1 MKTVHLVQHTH
12 WDREWY
18 FTENDSKAV
27 LYYFMDDLLQ
37 RLEDDNTLG
46 PFVLDGQTVVI
57 EDYLSVAPQQETRL
71 RQLIEQGRIV
81 IGPWYTQSD
90 FLVVGAESITRNL
103 LLGQA
108 DCQRFGDAMPV
119 GYVPDSFGQSAQLP
133 MFLQQ
138 FAIDHAVI
146 WRGWSEHNVPFSE
159 FSWQAADGSK
169 VTTAVLPWGYGCA
182 KWLPDSPSAC
192 LTALQPILEKQTRF
206 SLTGNVLL
214 PNGND
219 QSPFEYRVPQLLDQL
234 NQQQDE
240 YRFVRS
246 SFSQFFQSL
255 ESTNVT
261 LPIYQGELISP
272 KYMRIHRGIFS
283 TRVDIKQLN
292 ARLEQTLSQHLEPL
306 LALNWRLGLPYP
318 QHAVDNIWREA
329 MKSHAHDSIG
339 GCNSDR
345 VNAMVK
351 NRLESGLE
359 MAQQLID
366 LNMKML
372 AEGISAQLDG
382 KKIII
387 FNARPQISAGLVE
400 VTIYTPE
407 QDFRVVDGE
416 GNECRWQIVEEGRQD
431 MSIIVQELSNSTE
444 TTWYRKCRL
453 LLEVADIP
461 ACGYQTLYLQEGV
474 RAECDQQVE
483 SVVKLENPWLLLEAN
498 KQGIL
503 TLTDKRNQQTYHH
516 VLQLVDGGDAGD
528 NYNYSP
534 PFNDWL
540 INSDD
545 FLTSV
550 TGQQG
555 VLQSSLTLNWQMA
568 VPEDLAARNARRAN
582 GELDVTMTITL
593 AHTNTWLDVAISVN
607 NTVRD
612 HRLQVLLPTN
622 VQQHIHFADQPFGLI
637 ERQNMPPEMAVWQD
651 EQWTEAPVAL
661 YPMQSQVMMYDEKRG
676 LCVLTE
682 GLREYQI
689 PENQQDVMAVTLLRS
704 VGWLGQANMPYRPG
718 RASGM
723 VLPSPDSQIQGMHHF
738 KLSLLAMNNGAD
750 STFWRD
756 VERVRGNLHA
766 WLATGWSRFRTNPH
780 GRVFPPHFSILSW
793 DTELHFSTLKKAQHS
808 DALVVRAWNPTART
822 LARGSIT
829 TNGEVAAA
837 TLAETTLQTDR
848 HQESVPTC
856 APATCVINF
865 GGEKTC

>member
-1 MKTVHLVQHTH
+1 MKIVHLVQHTH

-27 LYYFMDDLLQ
+27 LYYFMDDLFQ
-37 RLEDDNTLG
+37 RLEEDKTLG

-57 EDYLSVAPQQETRL
+57 EDYLSVAPHQETRL

-103 LLGQA
+103 LLGHA
-108 DCQRFGDAMPV
+108 DCQCFGGTMPI

-138 FAIDHAVI
+138 FAIDYAVI
-146 WRGWSEHNVPFSE
+146 WRGWSEHNVAHSE
-159 FSWQAADGSK
+159 FIWQAADGSK

-182 KWLPDSPSAC
+182 KWLPDNPQ
-192 LTALQPILEKQTRF
+192 TAQKTLEPILEKQTRF
-206 SLTGNVLL
+206 SLTDHVLL

-219 QSPFEYRVPQLLDQL
+219 QSPFEYRVPAMLEQL
-234 NQQQDE
+234 NPLQDD
-240 YRFVRS
+240 YHFVRS
-246 SFSQFFQSL
+246 SFSQFFQAL

-261 LPIYQGELISP
+261 LPVYQGELLSP

-283 TRVDIKQLN
+283 TRIDIKQLN
-292 ARLEQTLSQHLEPL
+292 ARLERTLSQHLEPL
-306 LALNWRLGLPYP
+306 LAVNWRLGLPYP

-359 MAQQLID
+359 MANQLID

-372 AEGISAQLDG
+372 AEGITAQQDG

-387 FNARPQISAGLVE
+387 FNAHPQMSAGLLE
-400 VTIYTPE
+400 LTIFTPE
-407 QDFRVVDGE
+407 QDFRVVDSE
-416 GNECRWQIVEEGRQD
+416 GKECRWQIVEEGRQD

-444 TTWYRKCRL
+444 TTWYRKCCL
-453 LLEVADIP
+453 LLEVANIP
-461 ACGYQTLYLQEGV
+461 ACGYQTLYLQEGIN
-474 RAECDQQVE
+474 AGFEQQAK
-483 SVVKLENPWLLLEAN
+483 SINKLENAWLRLEVDEL
-498 KQGIL
+498 GIL
-503 TLTDKRNQQTYHH
+503 TLTDKHSQQSYHNI
-516 VLQLVDGGDAGD
+516 LQLVDGGDAGD

-534 PFNDWL
+534 PFDDWL
-540 INSDD
+540 INSNG
-545 FLTSV
+545 FLTSISG
-550 TGQQG
+550 TQG
-555 VLQSSLTLNWQMA
+555 ALQSALTLSWKIA
-568 VPEDLAARNARRAN
+568 VPQDLAARREQRADAA
-582 GELDVTMTITL
+582 LDITMTITL
-593 AHTNTWLDVAISVN
+593 ADSNAWLDVAISVN

-612 HRLQVLLPTN
+612 HRLQVLLPTAA
-622 VQQHIHFADQPFGLI
+622 QSHIHFADQPFGLI
-637 ERQNMPPEMAVWQD
+637 ERQNLPSEMAVWQD

-661 YPMQSQVMMYDEKRG
+661 YPMQSQVMMYDAQRG
-676 LCVLTE
+676 LCAVTE

-689 PENQQDVMAVTLLRS
+689 PQNRQDVIAVTLLRS

-738 KLSLLAMNNGAD
+738 KLSVLAMNHGAD
-750 STFWRD
+750 NAFWRN
-756 VERVRGNLHA
+756 VERARGNLHA

-780 GRVFPPHFSILSW
+780 GRTFPPHFSVLSW
-793 DTELHFSTLKKAQHS
+793 DTELHFSVLKKAQHR
-808 DALVVRAWNPTART
+808 DALVVRGWNPSAQP
-822 LARGSIT
+822 LQRGVPET
-829 TNGEVAAA
+829 HGEIMPA
-837 TLAETTLQTDR
+837 TLAETALEAQPDT
-848 HQESVPTC
+848 VPTC
-856 APATCVINF
+856 APATFVITF
-865 GGEKTC
+865 

>member
-1 MKTVHLVQHTH
+1 MKIVHLVQHTH

-27 LYYFMDDLLQ
+27 LYYFMDDLFQ
-37 RLEDDNTLG
+37 RLEEDKTLG

-57 EDYLSVAPQQETRL
+57 EDYLSVAPHQETRL

-103 LLGQA
+103 LLGHA
-108 DCQRFGDAMPV
+108 DCQCFGGTMPI

-138 FAIDHAVI
+138 FAIDYAVI
-146 WRGWSEHNVPFSE
+146 WRGWSEHNVAHSE

-182 KWLPDSPSAC
+182 KWLPDNPQ
-192 LTALQPILEKQTRF
+192 TAQKTLEPILEKQTRF
-206 SLTGNVLL
+206 SLTDHVLL

-219 QSPFEYRVPQLLDQL
+219 QSPFEYRVPAMLEQL
-234 NQQQDE
+234 NPQQDD

-246 SFSQFFQSL
+246 SFSQFFQAL
-255 ESTNVT
+255 ESANVT
-261 LPIYQGELISP
+261 LPVYQGEFLSP

-283 TRVDIKQLN
+283 TRIDIKQLN
-292 ARLEQTLSQHLEPL
+292 ARLERTLSQHLEPL
-306 LALNWRLGLPYP
+306 LAVNWRLGLPYP

-359 MAQQLID
+359 MANQLID

-372 AEGISAQLDG
+372 AEGITAQQDG

-387 FNARPQISAGLVE
+387 FNAHPQMSAGLLE
-400 VTIYTPE
+400 LTIFTPE
-407 QDFRVVDGE
+407 QDFRVVDSE
-416 GNECRWQIVEEGRQD
+416 GKECRWQIVEEGRQD

-444 TTWYRKCRL
+444 TTWYRKCCL
-453 LLEVADIP
+453 LLEVANIP
-461 ACGYQTLYLQEGV
+461 ACGYQTLYLQEGIN
-474 RAECDQQVE
+474 AGFEQQAK
-483 SVVKLENPWLLLEAN
+483 SINKLENAWLRLEVDE
-498 KQGIL
+498 QGIL
-503 TLTDKRNQQTYHH
+503 TLTDKRSQQSYHNI
-516 VLQLVDGGDAGD
+516 LQLVDGGDAGD

-534 PFNDWL
+534 PFDDWL
-540 INSDD
+540 INSNG
-545 FLTSV
+545 FLTSISG
-550 TGQQG
+550 TQG
-555 VLQSSLTLNWQMA
+555 ALQSALTLSWKIA
-568 VPEDLAARNARRAN
+568 VPQDLAARREQRADAV
-582 GELDVTMTITL
+582 LDITMTITL
-593 AHTNTWLDVAISVN
+593 ADSNDWLDVAISVN

-612 HRLQVLLPTN
+612 HRLQVLLPTAA
-622 VQQHIHFADQPFGLI
+622 QSHIHFADQPFGLI
-637 ERQNMPPEMAVWQD
+637 ERQNLPSEMAVWQD

-661 YPMQSQVMMYDEKRG
+661 YPMQSQVMMYDAQRG
-676 LCVLTE
+676 LCAVTE

-689 PENQQDVMAVTLLRS
+689 PQNRQDVIAVTLLRS

-738 KLSLLAMNNGAD
+738 KLSVLAMNHGAD
-750 STFWRD
+750 NAFWRN
-756 VERVRGNLHA
+756 VERARGNLHA

-780 GRVFPPHFSILSW
+780 GRTFPPHFSVLSW
-793 DTELHFSTLKKAQHS
+793 DTELHFSVLKKAQHR
-808 DALVVRAWNPTART
+808 DALVVRGWNPTAQPLQCGAPET
-822 LARGSIT
+822 H
-829 TNGEVAAA
+829 GEIMPA
-837 TLAETTLQTDR
+837 TLAETALEAQPDT
-848 HQESVPTC
+848 VPTC
-856 APATCVINF
+856 APATFVITF
-865 GGEKTC
+865 

>member
-1 MKTVHLVQHTH
+1 MKTIHLVQHTH

-37 RLEDDNTLG
+37 RLEEDKSLG

-57 EDYLSVAPQQETRL
+57 EDFLNVAPHQELRL

-103 LLGQA
+103 LLGHT
-108 DCQRFGDAMPV
+108 DCQRYGGTMPI

-133 MFLQQ
+133 MFLRQ
-138 FAIDHAVI
+138 FAIDYAVI
-146 WRGWSEHNVPFSE
+146 WRGWSEHNVVHSE
-159 FSWQAADGSK
+159 FSWQSADGSK
-169 VTTAVLPWGYGCA
+169 VITAVLPWGYGCA
-182 KWLPDSPSAC
+182 KWLPDDPLAGQKT
-192 LTALQPILEKQTRF
+192 LETILEKQTRF
-206 SLTGNVLL
+206 SLTENVLL

-219 QSPFEYRVPQLLDQL
+219 QSPFEYRVPQMLEQL
-234 NQQQDE
+234 NQRQDD
-240 YRFVRS
+240 YHFVRS
-246 SFSQFFQSL
+246 SFSQFFHSL
-255 ESTNVT
+255 ESTNVN

-292 ARLEQTLSQHLEPL
+292 ARLEHTLSQYLEPL

-351 NRLESGLE
+351 NRLGSGLE
-359 MAQQLID
+359 MAEQLID

-372 AEGISAQLDG
+372 AEGISAEQDG

-400 VTIYTPE
+400 LTIFTPE
-407 QDFRVVDGE
+407 DHFRVVDGE
-416 GNECRWQIVEEGRQD
+416 GNECRWQIIEESRQD

-453 LLEVADIP
+453 LLEVAGIP
-461 ACGYQTLYLQEGV
+461 ACGYQTLYLQEGIN
-474 RAECDQQVE
+474 AGFEQQVK
-483 SVVKLENPWLLLEAN
+483 SINKLENPWLRLEIDE
-498 KQGIL
+498 QGIL
-503 TLTDKRNQQTYHH
+503 TLTDKRSQQTYHNI
-516 VLQLVDGGDAGD
+516 LQLVDGGDAGD

-534 PFNDWL
+534 PLDDWL
-540 INSDD
+540 INTHG
-545 FLTSV
+545 FLTSISG
-550 TGQQG
+550 TQG
-555 VLQSSLTLNWQMA
+555 ALQSALTLSWKMA
-568 VPEDLAARNARRAN
+568 VPRDLAARREQRADAV
-582 GELDVTMTITL
+582 LDISMTITL
-593 AHTNTWLDVAISVN
+593 AHHNAWLDVAIDVN
-607 NTVRD
+607 NTVHD
-612 HRLQVLLPTN
+612 HRLQIWLPTGV
-622 VQQHIHFADQPFGLI
+622 VQLTHFADQPFGLI
-637 ERQNMPPEMAVWQD
+637 ERPNLPPEMAVWQ
-651 EQWTEAPVAL
+651 EEKWTEAPVAL
-661 YPMQSQVMMYDEKRG
+661 YPMQSQVMMHNETRG
-676 LCVLTE
+676 LCAVTE

-689 PENQQDVMAVTLLRS
+689 PEDRQDVIAVTLLRS

-723 VLPSPDSQIQGMHHF
+723 VLPSPDSQIQGVHHF
-738 KLSLLAMNNGAD
+738 KLSLLSMNNGAD
-750 STFWRD
+750 NAFWRD
-756 VERVRGNLHA
+756 VERARGNLHA

-780 GRVFPPHFSILSW
+780 GRVFPPHFSVLTW
-793 DTELHFSTLKKAQHS
+793 DTNLHFSTMKKAQHS
-808 DALVVRAWNPTART
+808 DALVVRGWNPTKAT
-822 LARGSIT
+822 LAHGEVT
-829 TNGEVAAA
+829 TNGEVTAT
-837 TLAETTLQTDR
+837 TLAEVALPA

-856 APATCVINF
+856 APATFVISF
-865 GGEKTC
+865 RGENKC

>member
-37 RLEDDNTLG
+37 RLEADKTLG

-57 EDYLSVAPQQETRL
+57 EDYLSVAPDQEIRL
-71 RQLIEQGRIV
+71 RNLIEQGRIL

-103 LLGQA
+103 LLGHA
-108 DCQRFGDAMPV
+108 DCQRFGETMPV

-138 FAIDHAVI
+138 FAIDSAAI
-146 WRGWSEHNVPFSE
+146 WRGWSEYNVPHSE
-159 FSWQAADGSK
+159 FSWLSADGSK

-182 KWLPDSPSAC
+182 KWLPDEPLQAQK
-192 LTALQPILEKQTRF
+192 ALETILAKQTRF
-206 SLTGNVLL
+206 SSTDHVLL

-219 QSPFEYRVPQLLDQL
+219 QSPFEYRVPQMLDKL

-240 YRFVRS
+240 YRYVRS
-246 SFSQFFQSL
+246 SFSQFFQAL
-255 ESTNVT
+255 ESTQIT
-261 LPIYQGELISP
+261 LPVYQGELISP

-292 ARLEQTLSQHLEPL
+292 AQLEQTLSQHLEPL
-306 LALNWRLGLPYP
+306 LAVNWRLGLPYP
-318 QHAVDNIWREA
+318 QSAVDNIWREA

-359 MAQQLID
+359 MANQLID

-372 AEGISAQLDG
+372 AEGITAQQDG

-387 FNARPQISAGLVE
+387 FNARPQTRRGLVE
-400 VTIYTPE
+400 LTIFTPE
-407 QDFRVVDGE
+407 QDFRVVDGA
-416 GNECRWQIVEEGRQD
+416 GHECRWQIVEEGRQD

-444 TTWYRKCRL
+444 TTWYRKCKL
-453 LLEVADIP
+453 LLEVSEIP

-474 RAECDQQVE
+474 SAGFIPQAAA
-483 SVVKLENPWLLLEAN
+483 VVKLENEWLRLEADE
-498 KQGIL
+498 QGVL
-503 TLTDKRNQQTYHH
+503 TLTDKRSQQTYHNI
-516 VLQLVDGGDAGD
+516 LQLVDGGDAGD

-534 PFNDWL
+534 PFDDWL
-540 INSDD
+540 ISSND
-545 FLTSV
+545 FMTSV
-550 TGQQG
+550 RGEEG
-555 VLQSSLTLNWQMA
+555 LLQSCLTLTWQMA
-568 VPEDLAARNARRAN
+568 VPSDLVARNEHRADA
-582 GELDVTMTITL
+582 ELDISMTLTL
-593 AHTNTWLDVAISVN
+593 AHKNRWLDVAISVN
-607 NTVRD
+607 NTAHD
-612 HRLQVLLPTN
+612 HRLQVLLPTG
-622 VQQHIHFADQPFGLI
+622 VQQHVHFADQPFGLI
-637 ERQNMPPEMAVWQD
+637 ERHNQPPEMAVWKE

-661 YPMQSQVMMYDEKRG
+661 YPMQSQVMMHDAHRG
-676 LCVLTE
+676 LCAVTE

-689 PENQQDVMAVTLLRS
+689 PEDRQDVIAVTLLRS

-723 VLPSPDSQIQGMHHF
+723 VLPSPESQIQGMHHF

-750 STFWRD
+750 SAFWRD
-756 VERVRGNLHA
+756 VENARGNLHA

-780 GRVFPPHFSILSW
+780 GRVFPPHFSVLKW
-793 DTELHFSTLKKAQHS
+793 DSELHFSVLKKAQHS
-808 DALVVRAWNPTART
+808 DALVVRGWNPT
-822 LARGSIT
+822 LASLPCGDVIT
-829 TNGEVAAA
+829 SGTITPA
-837 TLAETTLQTDR
+837 TLAETALEI
-848 HQESVPTC
+848 HQEAVPTC
-856 APATCVINF
+856 APATFVITF
-865 GGEKTC
+865 

>member
-1 MKTVHLVQHTH
+1 MKIVHLVQHTH

-27 LYYFMDDLLQ
+27 LYYFMDDLFQ
-37 RLEDDNTLG
+37 RLEEDKTLG

-57 EDYLSVAPQQETRL
+57 EDYLSVAPHQETRL

-103 LLGQA
+103 LLGHA
-108 DCQRFGDAMPV
+108 DCQCFGGTMPI

-138 FAIDHAVI
+138 FAIDYAVI
-146 WRGWSEHNVPFSE
+146 WRGWSEHNVAHSE

-182 KWLPDSPSAC
+182 KWLPDNPQ
-192 LTALQPILEKQTRF
+192 TAQKTLEPILEKQTRF
-206 SLTGNVLL
+206 SLTDHVLL

-219 QSPFEYRVPQLLDQL
+219 QSPFEYRVPAMLEQL
-234 NQQQDE
+234 NPQQDD

-246 SFSQFFQSL
+246 SFSQFFQAL
-255 ESTNVT
+255 ESANVT
-261 LPIYQGELISP
+261 LPVYQGEFLSP

-283 TRVDIKQLN
+283 TRIDIKQLN
-292 ARLEQTLSQHLEPL
+292 ARLERTLSQHLEPL
-306 LALNWRLGLPYP
+306 LAVNWRLGLPYP

-359 MAQQLID
+359 MANQLID

-372 AEGISAQLDG
+372 AEGITAQQDG

-387 FNARPQISAGLVE
+387 FNAHPQMSAGLVE
-400 VTIYTPE
+400 LTIFTPE
-407 QDFRVVDGE
+407 QDFRVVDSE
-416 GNECRWQIVEEGRQD
+416 GKECRWQIVEEGRQD
-431 MSIIVQELSNSTE
+431 MSTIVQELSNSTE
-444 TTWYRKCRL
+444 TTWYRKCCL
-453 LLEVADIP
+453 LLEVANIP
-461 ACGYQTLYLQEGV
+461 ACGYQTLYLQEGIN
-474 RAECDQQVE
+474 AGFEQQAK
-483 SVVKLENPWLLLEAN
+483 SINKLENAWLRLEVDE
-498 KQGIL
+498 QGIL
-503 TLTDKRNQQTYHH
+503 TLTDKRSQQSYHNI
-516 VLQLVDGGDAGD
+516 LQLVDGGDAGD

-534 PFNDWL
+534 PFDDWL
-540 INSDD
+540 INSNG
-545 FLTSV
+545 FLASISGT
-550 TGQQG
+550 QG
-555 VLQSSLTLNWQMA
+555 ALQSALTLSWKIA
-568 VPEDLAARNARRAN
+568 VPQDLAARREQRADAV
-582 GELDVTMTITL
+582 LDITMTITL
-593 AHTNTWLDVAISVN
+593 ADSNAWLDVAISVN

-612 HRLQVLLPTN
+612 HRLQVLLPTAA
-622 VQQHIHFADQPFGLI
+622 QSHIHFADQPFGLI
-637 ERQNMPPEMAVWQD
+637 ERQNLPSEMAVWQD

-661 YPMQSQVMMYDEKRG
+661 YPMQSQVMMYDAQRG
-676 LCVLTE
+676 LCTVTE

-689 PENQQDVMAVTLLRS
+689 PQNRQDVIAVTLLRS
-704 VGWLGQANMPYRPG
+704 VGWLGQANMSYRPG

-738 KLSLLAMNNGAD
+738 KLSVLAMNHGAD
-750 STFWRD
+750 NAFWRN
-756 VERVRGNLHA
+756 VERARGNLHA

-780 GRVFPPHFSILSW
+780 GRTFPPHFSVLSW
-793 DTELHFSTLKKAQHS
+793 DTELHFSVLKKAQHR
-808 DALVVRAWNPTART
+808 DALVVRGWNPSAQP
-822 LARGSIT
+822 LQRGVPET
-829 TNGEVAAA
+829 HGEIMPA
-837 TLAETTLQTDR
+837 TLAETALEAQPDT
-848 HQESVPTC
+848 VPTC
-856 APATCVINF
+856 APATFVITF
-865 GGEKTC
+865 

>member
-1 MKTVHLVQHTH
+1 MKIVHLVQHTH

-27 LYYFMDDLLQ
+27 LYYFMDDLFQ
-37 RLEDDNTLG
+37 RLEEDKTLG

-57 EDYLSVAPQQETRL
+57 EDYLSVAPHQETRL

-103 LLGQA
+103 LLGHA
-108 DCQRFGDAMPV
+108 DCQCFGGTMPI

-138 FAIDHAVI
+138 FAIDYAVI
-146 WRGWSEHNVPFSE
+146 WRGWSEHNVAHSE

-182 KWLPDSPSAC
+182 KWLPDNPQ
-192 LTALQPILEKQTRF
+192 TAQKTLEPILEKQTRF
-206 SLTGNVLL
+206 SLTDHVLL

-219 QSPFEYRVPQLLDQL
+219 QSPFEYRVPAMLQQL
-234 NQQQDE
+234 NPQQDD

-246 SFSQFFQSL
+246 SFSQFFQAL

-261 LPIYQGELISP
+261 LPVYQGELLSP

-283 TRVDIKQLN
+283 TRIDIKQLN
-292 ARLEQTLSQHLEPL
+292 ARLERTLSQHLEPL
-306 LALNWRLGLPYP
+306 LAVNWRLGLPYP

-359 MAQQLID
+359 MANQLID

-372 AEGISAQLDG
+372 AEGITAQQDG

-387 FNARPQISAGLVE
+387 FNAHPQMSAGLLE
-400 VTIYTPE
+400 LTIFTPE
-407 QDFRVVDGE
+407 QDFRVVDSE
-416 GNECRWQIVEEGRQD
+416 GKECRWQIVEEGRQD

-444 TTWYRKCRL
+444 TTWYRKCCL
-453 LLEVADIP
+453 LLEVANIP
-461 ACGYQTLYLQEGV
+461 ACGYQTLYLQEGIN
-474 RAECDQQVE
+474 AGFEQQAK
-483 SVVKLENPWLLLEAN
+483 SINKLENAWLRLEVDEL
-498 KQGIL
+498 GIL
-503 TLTDKRNQQTYHH
+503 TLTDKHSQQSYHNI
-516 VLQLVDGGDAGD
+516 LQLVDGGDAGD

-534 PFNDWL
+534 PFDDWL
-540 INSDD
+540 INSNG
-545 FLTSV
+545 FLTSISG
-550 TGQQG
+550 TQG
-555 VLQSSLTLNWQMA
+555 ALQSALTLSWKIA
-568 VPEDLAARNARRAN
+568 VPQDLAARREQRADAA
-582 GELDVTMTITL
+582 LDITMTITL
-593 AHTNTWLDVAISVN
+593 ADSNAWLDVAISVN

-612 HRLQVLLPTN
+612 HRLQVLLPTAA
-622 VQQHIHFADQPFGLI
+622 QSHIHFADQPFGLI
-637 ERQNMPPEMAVWQD
+637 ERQNLPSEMAVWQD

-661 YPMQSQVMMYDEKRG
+661 YPMQSQVMMYDAQRG
-676 LCVLTE
+676 LCAVTE

-689 PENQQDVMAVTLLRS
+689 PQNRQDVIAVTLLRS

-738 KLSLLAMNNGAD
+738 KLSVLAMNHGAD
-750 STFWRD
+750 NAFWRN
-756 VERVRGNLHA
+756 VERARGNLHA

-780 GRVFPPHFSILSW
+780 GRTFPPHFSVLSW
-793 DTELHFSTLKKAQHS
+793 DTELHFSVLKKAQHR
-808 DALVVRAWNPTART
+808 DALVVRGWNPSAQP
-822 LARGSIT
+822 LQRGVPET
-829 TNGEVAAA
+829 HGEIMPA
-837 TLAETTLQTDR
+837 TLAETALEAQPDT
-848 HQESVPTC
+848 VPTC
-856 APATCVINF
+856 APATFVITF
-865 GGEKTC
+865 

>member
-1 MKTVHLVQHTH
+1 MKIVHLVQHTH

-27 LYYFMDDLLQ
+27 LYYFMDDLFQ
-37 RLEDDNTLG
+37 RLEEDKTLG

-57 EDYLSVAPQQETRL
+57 EDYLSVAPHQETRL

-103 LLGQA
+103 LLGHA
-108 DCQRFGDAMPV
+108 DCQCFGGTMPI

-138 FAIDHAVI
+138 FAIDYAVI
-146 WRGWSEHNVPFSE
+146 WRGWSEHNVAHSE

-182 KWLPDSPSAC
+182 KWLPDNPQ
-192 LTALQPILEKQTRF
+192 TAQKTLEPILEKQTRF
-206 SLTGNVLL
+206 SLTDHVLL

-219 QSPFEYRVPQLLDQL
+219 QSPFEYRVPAMLEQL
-234 NQQQDE
+234 NPQQDD

-246 SFSQFFQSL
+246 SFSQFFQAL
-255 ESTNVT
+255 ESANVT
-261 LPIYQGELISP
+261 LPVYQGEFLSP

-283 TRVDIKQLN
+283 TRIDIKQLN
-292 ARLEQTLSQHLEPL
+292 ARLERTLSQHLEPL
-306 LALNWRLGLPYP
+306 LAVNWRLGLPYP

-359 MAQQLID
+359 MANQLID

-372 AEGISAQLDG
+372 AEGITAQQDG

-387 FNARPQISAGLVE
+387 FNAHPQMSAGLLE
-400 VTIYTPE
+400 LTIFTPE
-407 QDFRVVDGE
+407 QDFRVVDSE
-416 GNECRWQIVEEGRQD
+416 GKECRWQIVEEGRQD

-444 TTWYRKCRL
+444 TTWYRKCCL
-453 LLEVADIP
+453 LLEVANIP
-461 ACGYQTLYLQEGV
+461 ACGYQTLYLQEGIN
-474 RAECDQQVE
+474 AGFEQQAK
-483 SVVKLENPWLLLEAN
+483 SINKLENAWLRLEVDE
-498 KQGIL
+498 QGIL
-503 TLTDKRNQQTYHH
+503 TLTDKRSQQSYHNI
-516 VLQLVDGGDAGD
+516 LQLVDGGDAGD

-534 PFNDWL
+534 PFDDWL
-540 INSDD
+540 INSNG
-545 FLTSV
+545 FLTSISG
-550 TGQQG
+550 TQG
-555 VLQSSLTLNWQMA
+555 ALQSALTLSWKIA
-568 VPEDLAARNARRAN
+568 VPQDLAARREQRADAV
-582 GELDVTMTITL
+582 LDITMTITL
-593 AHTNTWLDVAISVN
+593 ADSNAWLDVAISVN

-612 HRLQVLLPTN
+612 HRLQVLLPTAA
-622 VQQHIHFADQPFGLI
+622 QSHIHFADQPFGLI
-637 ERQNMPPEMAVWQD
+637 ERQNLPSEMAVWQD

-661 YPMQSQVMMYDEKRG
+661 YPMQSQVMMYDAQRG
-676 LCVLTE
+676 LCAVTE

-689 PENQQDVMAVTLLRS
+689 PQNRQDVIAVTLLRS

-723 VLPSPDSQIQGMHHF
+723 VLPSPDSQIQGMHYF
-738 KLSLLAMNNGAD
+738 KLSVLAMNHGAD
-750 STFWRD
+750 NAFWRN
-756 VERVRGNLHA
+756 VERARGNLHA

-780 GRVFPPHFSILSW
+780 GRTFPPHFSVLSW
-793 DTELHFSTLKKAQHS
+793 DTELHFSVLKKAQHR
-808 DALVVRAWNPTART
+808 DALVVRGWNPSAQP
-822 LARGSIT
+822 LQRGVPET
-829 TNGEVAAA
+829 HGEIMPA
-837 TLAETTLQTDR
+837 TLAETALEAQPDT
-848 HQESVPTC
+848 VPTC
-856 APATCVINF
+856 APATFVITF
-865 GGEKTC
+865 

>member
-1 MKTVHLVQHTH
+1 MKIVHLVQHTH

-27 LYYFMDDLLQ
+27 LYYFMDDLFQ
-37 RLEDDNTLG
+37 RLEEDKTLG

-57 EDYLSVAPQQETRL
+57 EDYLSVAPHQETRL

-103 LLGQA
+103 LLGHA
-108 DCQRFGDAMPV
+108 DCQCFGGTMPI

-138 FAIDHAVI
+138 FAIDYAVI
-146 WRGWSEHNVPFSE
+146 WRGWSEHNVAHSE

-182 KWLPDSPSAC
+182 KWLPDNPQ
-192 LTALQPILEKQTRF
+192 TAQKTLEPILEKQARF
-206 SLTGNVLL
+206 SLTDHVLL

-219 QSPFEYRVPQLLDQL
+219 QSPFEYRVPAMLEQL
-234 NQQQDE
+234 NPQQDD

-246 SFSQFFQSL
+246 SFSQFFQAL

-261 LPIYQGELISP
+261 LPVYQGELLSP

-283 TRVDIKQLN
+283 TRIDIKQLN
-292 ARLEQTLSQHLEPL
+292 ARLERTLSQHLEPL
-306 LALNWRLGLPYP
+306 LAVNWRLGLPYP

-359 MAQQLID
+359 MANQLID

-372 AEGISAQLDG
+372 AEGITAQQDG

-387 FNARPQISAGLVE
+387 FNAHPQMSAGLLE
-400 VTIYTPE
+400 LTIFTPE
-407 QDFRVVDGE
+407 QDFRVVDSE
-416 GNECRWQIVEEGRQD
+416 GKECRWQIVEEGRQD
-431 MSIIVQELSNSTE
+431 MSTIVQELSNSTE
-444 TTWYRKCRL
+444 TTWYRKCCL
-453 LLEVADIP
+453 LLEVANIP
-461 ACGYQTLYLQEGV
+461 ACGYQTLYLQEGIN
-474 RAECDQQVE
+474 AGFEQQAK
-483 SVVKLENPWLLLEAN
+483 SINKLENAWLRLEVDE
-498 KQGIL
+498 QGIL
-503 TLTDKRNQQTYHH
+503 TLTDKRSQQSYHNI
-516 VLQLVDGGDAGD
+516 LQLVDGGDAGD

-534 PFNDWL
+534 PFDDWL
-540 INSDD
+540 INSNG
-545 FLTSV
+545 FLASISGT
-550 TGQQG
+550 QG
-555 VLQSSLTLNWQMA
+555 ALQSALTLSWKIA
-568 VPEDLAARNARRAN
+568 VPQDLAARREQRADAA
-582 GELDVTMTITL
+582 LDITMTITL
-593 AHTNTWLDVAISVN
+593 ADSNAWLDVAISVN

-612 HRLQVLLPTN
+612 HRLQVLLPTAA
-622 VQQHIHFADQPFGLI
+622 QSHIHFADQPFGLI
-637 ERQNMPPEMAVWQD
+637 ERQNLPSEMAVWQD

-661 YPMQSQVMMYDEKRG
+661 YPMQSQVMMYDAQRG
-676 LCVLTE
+676 LCAVTE

-689 PENQQDVMAVTLLRS
+689 PQNRQDVIAVTLLRS

-738 KLSLLAMNNGAD
+738 KLSVLAMNHGAD
-750 STFWRD
+750 NAFWRN
-756 VERVRGNLHA
+756 VERARGNLHA

-780 GRVFPPHFSILSW
+780 GRTFPPHFSVLSW
-793 DTELHFSTLKKAQHS
+793 DTELHFSVLKKAQHR
-808 DALVVRAWNPTART
+808 DALVVRGWNPSAQP
-822 LARGSIT
+822 LQRGVPET
-829 TNGEVAAA
+829 HGEIMPA
-837 TLAETTLQTDR
+837 TLAETALEAQPET
-848 HQESVPTC
+848 VPTC
-856 APATCVINF
+856 APATFVITF
-865 GGEKTC
+865 

>member
-1 MKTVHLVQHTH
+1 MKIVHLVQHTH

-27 LYYFMDDLLQ
+27 LYYFMDDLFQ
-37 RLEDDNTLG
+37 RLEEDKTLG

-57 EDYLSVAPQQETRL
+57 EDYLSVAPHQETRL

-103 LLGQA
+103 LLGHA
-108 DCQRFGDAMPV
+108 DCQCFGGTMPI

-138 FAIDHAVI
+138 FAIDYAVI
-146 WRGWSEHNVPFSE
+146 WRGWSEHNVAHSE

-182 KWLPDSPSAC
+182 KWLPDNPQ
-192 LTALQPILEKQTRF
+192 TAQKTLEPILEKQTRF
-206 SLTGNVLL
+206 SLTDHVLL

-219 QSPFEYRVPQLLDQL
+219 QSPFEYRVPAMLEQL
-234 NQQQDE
+234 NPQQDD

-246 SFSQFFQSL
+246 SFSQFFQAL
-255 ESTNVT
+255 ESANVT
-261 LPIYQGELISP
+261 LPVYQGEFLSP

-283 TRVDIKQLN
+283 TRIDIKQLN
-292 ARLEQTLSQHLEPL
+292 ARLERTLSQHLEPL
-306 LALNWRLGLPYP
+306 LAVNWRLGLPYP

-359 MAQQLID
+359 MANQLID

-372 AEGISAQLDG
+372 AEGITAQQDG

-387 FNARPQISAGLVE
+387 FNAHPQMSAGLLE
-400 VTIYTPE
+400 LTIFTPE
-407 QDFRVVDGE
+407 QDFRVVDSE
-416 GNECRWQIVEEGRQD
+416 GKECRWQIVEEGRQD

-444 TTWYRKCRL
+444 TTWYRKCCL
-453 LLEVADIP
+453 LLEVANIP
-461 ACGYQTLYLQEGV
+461 ACGYQTLYLQEGIN
-474 RAECDQQVE
+474 AGFEQQAK
-483 SVVKLENPWLLLEAN
+483 SINKLENAWLRLEVDE
-498 KQGIL
+498 QGIL
-503 TLTDKRNQQTYHH
+503 TLTDKRSQQSYHNI
-516 VLQLVDGGDAGD
+516 LQLVDGGDAGD

-534 PFNDWL
+534 PFDDWL
-540 INSDD
+540 INSNG
-545 FLTSV
+545 FLTSISG
-550 TGQQG
+550 TQG
-555 VLQSSLTLNWQMA
+555 ALQSALTLSWKIA
-568 VPEDLAARNARRAN
+568 VPQDLAARREQRADAV
-582 GELDVTMTITL
+582 LDITMTITL
-593 AHTNTWLDVAISVN
+593 ADSNAWLDVAISVN

-612 HRLQVLLPTN
+612 HRLQVLLPTAA
-622 VQQHIHFADQPFGLI
+622 QSHIHFADQPFGLI
-637 ERQNMPPEMAVWQD
+637 ERQNLPSEMAVWQD

-661 YPMQSQVMMYDEKRG
+661 YPMQSQVMMYDAQRG
-676 LCVLTE
+676 LCTVTE

-689 PENQQDVMAVTLLRS
+689 PQNRQDVIAVTLLRS

-723 VLPSPDSQIQGMHHF
+723 VFPSPDSQIQGMHHF
-738 KLSLLAMNNGAD
+738 KLSVLAMNHGAD
-750 STFWRD
+750 NAFWRN
-756 VERVRGNLHA
+756 VERARGNLHA

-780 GRVFPPHFSILSW
+780 GRTFPPHFSVLSW
-793 DTELHFSTLKKAQHS
+793 DTELHFSVLKKAQHR
-808 DALVVRAWNPTART
+808 DALVVRGWNPSAQP
-822 LARGSIT
+822 LQRGVPET
-829 TNGEVAAA
+829 HGEIMPA
-837 TLAETTLQTDR
+837 TLAETALEAQPET
-848 HQESVPTC
+848 VPTC
-856 APATCVINF
+856 APATFVITF
-865 GGEKTC
+865 

>member
-1 MKTVHLVQHTH
+1 MKIVHLVQHTH

-27 LYYFMDDLLQ
+27 LYYFMDDLFQ
-37 RLEDDNTLG
+37 RLEEDKTLG

-57 EDYLSVAPQQETRL
+57 EDYLSVAPHQETRL

-103 LLGQA
+103 LLGHA
-108 DCQRFGDAMPV
+108 DCQCFGGTMPI

-138 FAIDHAVI
+138 FAIDYAVI
-146 WRGWSEHNVPFSE
+146 WRGWSEHNVAHSE

-182 KWLPDSPSAC
+182 KWLPDNPQ
-192 LTALQPILEKQTRF
+192 TAQKTLEPILEKQTRF
-206 SLTGNVLL
+206 SLTDHVLL

-219 QSPFEYRVPQLLDQL
+219 QSPFEYRVPAMLEQL
-234 NQQQDE
+234 NPQQDD

-246 SFSQFFQSL
+246 SFSQFFQAL
-255 ESTNVT
+255 ESANVT
-261 LPIYQGELISP
+261 LPVYQGEFLSP

-283 TRVDIKQLN
+283 TRIDIKQLN
-292 ARLEQTLSQHLEPL
+292 ARLERTLSQHLEPL
-306 LALNWRLGLPYP
+306 LAVNWRLGLPYP

-359 MAQQLID
+359 MANQLID

-372 AEGISAQLDG
+372 AEGITAQQDG

-387 FNARPQISAGLVE
+387 FNAHPQMSAGLVE
-400 VTIYTPE
+400 LTIFTPE
-407 QDFRVVDGE
+407 QDFRVVDSE
-416 GNECRWQIVEEGRQD
+416 GKECRWQIVEEGRQD

-444 TTWYRKCRL
+444 TTWYRKCCL
-453 LLEVADIP
+453 LLEVANIP
-461 ACGYQTLYLQEGV
+461 ACGYQTLYLQEGIN
-474 RAECDQQVE
+474 AGFEQQAK
-483 SVVKLENPWLLLEAN
+483 SINKLENAWLRLEVDE
-498 KQGIL
+498 QGIL
-503 TLTDKRNQQTYHH
+503 TLTDKRSQQSYHNI
-516 VLQLVDGGDAGD
+516 LQLVDGGDAGD

-534 PFNDWL
+534 PFDDWL
-540 INSDD
+540 INSNG
-545 FLTSV
+545 FLTSISG
-550 TGQQG
+550 TQG
-555 VLQSSLTLNWQMA
+555 ALQSALTLSWKIA
-568 VPEDLAARNARRAN
+568 VPQDLAARREQRADAA
-582 GELDVTMTITL
+582 LDITMTITL
-593 AHTNTWLDVAISVN
+593 ADSNAWLDVAISVN

-612 HRLQVLLPTN
+612 HRLQVLLPTAA
-622 VQQHIHFADQPFGLI
+622 QSHIHFADQPFGLI
-637 ERQNMPPEMAVWQD
+637 ERQNLPSEMAVWQD

-661 YPMQSQVMMYDEKRG
+661 YPMQSQVMMYDAQRG
-676 LCVLTE
+676 LCAVTE

-689 PENQQDVMAVTLLRS
+689 PQNRQDVIAVTLLRS
-704 VGWLGQANMPYRPG
+704 VGWLGQANMSYRPG

-738 KLSLLAMNNGAD
+738 KLSVLAMNHGAD
-750 STFWRD
+750 NAFWRN
-756 VERVRGNLHA
+756 VERARGNLHA

-780 GRVFPPHFSILSW
+780 GRTFPPHFSVLSW
-793 DTELHFSTLKKAQHS
+793 DTELHFSVLKKAQHR
-808 DALVVRAWNPTART
+808 DALVVRGWNPTAQPLQCGAPET
-822 LARGSIT
+822 H
-829 TNGEVAAA
+829 GEIMPA
-837 TLAETTLQTDR
+837 TLAETALEAQPDTVT
-848 HQESVPTC
+848 TC
-856 APATCVINF
+856 APATFVITF
-865 GGEKTC
+865 

>member
-1 MKTVHLVQHTH
+1 MKAVHLVQHTH

-37 RLEDDNTLG
+37 RLEEDKTLG

-57 EDYLSVAPQQETRL
+57 EDYLSVAPHQETRL
-71 RQLIEQGRIV
+71 RKLIEQGRIV
-81 IGPWYTQSD
+81 TGPWYTQSD

-108 DCQRFGDAMPV
+108 DCQRFGGMMPI

-138 FAIDHAVI
+138 FAIDYAVI
-146 WRGWSEHNVPFSE
+146 WRGWSEFNVPHSE

-182 KWLPDSPSAC
+182 KWLPDEPVAGQK
-192 LTALQPILEKQTRF
+192 TLESVLAKQTRF
-206 SLTGNVLL
+206 SLTEHVLL

-219 QSPFEYRVPQLLDQL
+219 QSPFEYRVPAMLDQL

-246 SFSQFFQSL
+246 SFSQFFQAL
-255 ESTNVT
+255 EKTNVP
-261 LPIYQGELISP
+261 LPLYQGELISP

-292 ARLEQTLSQHLEPL
+292 AQLEQTLSQHLEPL
-306 LALNWRLGLPYP
+306 LAVNWLLGLPYP
-318 QHAVDNIWREA
+318 QHAVDSIWREA

-359 MAQQLID
+359 MANQLID

-372 AEGISAQLDG
+372 AEGITAQQDG

-387 FNARPQISAGLVE
+387 FNARPQRSHGLVE
-400 VTIYTPE
+400 LTIFTPE
-407 QDFRVVDGE
+407 QDFRVVDSE
-416 GNECRWQIVEEGRQD
+416 GKECRWQIVEESSQD

-444 TTWYRKCRL
+444 TTWYRKCLL
-453 LLEVADIP
+453 LLEVADIS
-461 ACGYQTLYLQEGV
+461 ACGYQTFYLQEGV
-474 RAECDQQVE
+474 RAGFLQQTQP
-483 SVVKLENPWLLLEAN
+483 VVKLENEWLRLEAD
-498 KQGIL
+498 KKGSL
-503 TLTDKRNQQTYHH
+503 TLTDKRSQQIYPHI
-516 VLQLVDGGDAGD
+516 LQLVDGGDAGD

-534 PFNDWL
+534 PFEDWL
-540 INSDD
+540 INSDE
-545 FLTSV
+545 FLTSLHGV
-550 TGQQG
+550 QG
-555 VLQSSLTLNWQMA
+555 PLQSSMTLNWQME
-568 VPEDLAARNARRAN
+568 VPQNLAARQERCANA
-582 GELDVTMTITL
+582 ELDITMIVTL
-593 AHTNTWLDVAISVN
+593 AHCNAWLDVQVSVN
-607 NTVRD
+607 NTVCD
-612 HRLQVLLPTN
+612 HRLQVLLPTG
-622 VQQHIHFADQPFGLI
+622 VTQHVHFADQPFGLI
-637 ERQNMPPEMAVWQD
+637 ERPNQPPEMAVWQG

-661 YPMQSQVMMYDEKRG
+661 YPMQSQVMMHDAQRG
-676 LCVLTE
+676 LCTVTK

-689 PENQQDVMAVTLLRS
+689 PEDRQDVIAVTLLRS

-738 KLSLLAMNNGAD
+738 KLSILAMNNGAD
-750 STFWRD
+750 NVFWRD
-756 VERVRGNLHA
+756 VERARGNLHT

-780 GRVFPPHFSILSW
+780 GRVFPPHYSVLTW
-793 DTELHFSTLKKAQHS
+793 DSELHFSTLKKAQQS
-808 DALVVRAWNPTART
+808 DALVVRGWNPSMQTQSCGVISA
-822 LARGSIT
+822 
-829 TNGEVAAA
+829 NGEI
-837 TLAETTLQTDR
+837 TSTTLGETPLKAR
-848 HQESVPTC
+848 QETVSGC
-856 APATCVINF
+856 APVTFVIDYK
-865 GGEKTC
+865 GAKTC

>member
-37 RLEDDNTLG
+37 RLEADKTLG

-57 EDYLSVAPQQETRL
+57 EDYLSVAPDQEIRL
-71 RQLIEQGRIV
+71 RSLIEQGRIL

-103 LLGQA
+103 LLGHA
-108 DCQRFGDAMPV
+108 DCQRFGETMPV

-138 FAIDHAVI
+138 FAIDSAVI
-146 WRGWSEHNVPFSE
+146 WRGWSEYNVPHSE
-159 FSWQAADGSK
+159 FSWLSADGSK

-182 KWLPDSPSAC
+182 KWLPDEPQQAQK
-192 LTALQPILEKQTRF
+192 ALETILAKQTRF
-206 SLTGNVLL
+206 SSTDHVLL

-219 QSPFEYRVPQLLDQL
+219 QSPFEYRVPEMLDKL

-240 YRFVRS
+240 YRYVRS
-246 SFSQFFQSL
+246 SFSQFFQAL
-255 ESTNVT
+255 ESTQIA
-261 LPIYQGELISP
+261 LPVYQGELISP

-292 ARLEQTLSQHLEPL
+292 AQLEQTLSQHLEPL
-306 LALNWRLGLPYP
+306 LAVNWRLGLPYP
-318 QHAVDNIWREA
+318 QSAVDNIWREA

-359 MAQQLID
+359 MANQLID

-372 AEGISAQLDG
+372 AEGITAQQDG

-387 FNARPQISAGLVE
+387 FNARPQTRHGMVE
-400 VTIYTPE
+400 LTIFTPE
-407 QDFRVVDGE
+407 QDFRVVDGT
-416 GNECRWQIVEEGRQD
+416 GHECRWQIVEEGRQD

-444 TTWYRKCRL
+444 TTWYRKCKL
-453 LLEVADIP
+453 LLEVSDIP

-474 RAECDQQVE
+474 SAGFSPQAAA
-483 SVVKLENPWLLLEAN
+483 VVKLENEWLRLEADE
-498 KQGIL
+498 QGVL
-503 TLTDKRNQQTYHH
+503 TLTDKRSQQTYHNI
-516 VLQLVDGGDAGD
+516 LQLVEGGDAGD

-534 PFNDWL
+534 PFDDWL
-540 INSDD
+540 ISSND

-550 TGQQG
+550 RGEEG
-555 VLQSSLTLNWQMA
+555 LLQSCLTLTWQMA
-568 VPEDLAARNARRAN
+568 VPSDLAARNEHRADA
-582 GELDVTMTITL
+582 ELDISMTLTL
-593 AHTNTWLDVAISVN
+593 AHKNRWLDVAISVN
-607 NTVRD
+607 NTAHD
-612 HRLQVLLPTN
+612 HRLQVLLPTG
-622 VQQHIHFADQPFGLI
+622 VQQHVHFADQPFGLI
-637 ERQNMPPEMAVWQD
+637 ERHNQPPEMSVWKE

-661 YPMQSQVMMYDEKRG
+661 YPMQSQVMMHDAHRG
-676 LCVLTE
+676 LCAVTE

-689 PENQQDVMAVTLLRS
+689 PEDRQDVIAVTLLRS

-723 VLPSPDSQIQGMHHF
+723 VLPSPESQIQGMHHF

-750 STFWRD
+750 SAFWCD
-756 VERVRGNLHA
+756 VESARGNLDA

-780 GRVFPPHFSILSW
+780 GRVFPPHFSVLNW
-793 DTELHFSTLKKAQHS
+793 DSELHFSVLKKAQHS
-808 DALVVRAWNPTART
+808 DALVVRGWNPT
-822 LARGSIT
+822 LASIPC
-829 TNGEVAAA
+829 GEVITSGTITPA
-837 TLAETTLQTDR
+837 TLAEIALEI
-848 HQESVPTC
+848 HQEAVPTC
-856 APATCVINF
+856 APATFVITF
-865 GGEKTC
+865 

>member
-1 MKTVHLVQHTH
+1 MKIVHLVQHTH

-27 LYYFMDDLLQ
+27 LYYFMDDLFQ
-37 RLEDDNTLG
+37 RLEEDKTLG

-57 EDYLSVAPQQETRL
+57 EDYLSVAPHQETRL

-103 LLGQA
+103 LLGHA
-108 DCQRFGDAMPV
+108 DCQCFGGTMPI

-138 FAIDHAVI
+138 FAIDYAVI
-146 WRGWSEHNVPFSE
+146 WRGWSEHNVAHSE

-182 KWLPDSPSAC
+182 KWLPDNPQ
-192 LTALQPILEKQTRF
+192 TAQKTLEPILEKQTRF
-206 SLTGNVLL
+206 SLTDHVLL

-219 QSPFEYRVPQLLDQL
+219 QSPFEYRVPAMLEQL
-234 NQQQDE
+234 NPQQDD

-246 SFSQFFQSL
+246 SFSQFFQAL

-261 LPIYQGELISP
+261 LPVYQGELLSP

-283 TRVDIKQLN
+283 TRIDIKQLN
-292 ARLEQTLSQHLEPL
+292 ARLERTLSQHLEPL
-306 LALNWRLGLPYP
+306 LAVNWRLGLPYP

-359 MAQQLID
+359 MANQLID

-372 AEGISAQLDG
+372 AEGITAQQDG

-387 FNARPQISAGLVE
+387 FNAHPQMSAGLLE
-400 VTIYTPE
+400 LTIFTPE
-407 QDFRVVDGE
+407 QDFRVVDSE
-416 GNECRWQIVEEGRQD
+416 GKECRWQIVEEGRQD

-444 TTWYRKCRL
+444 TTWYRKCCL
-453 LLEVADIP
+453 LLEVANIP
-461 ACGYQTLYLQEGV
+461 ACGYQTLYLQEGIN
-474 RAECDQQVE
+474 AGFEQQAK
-483 SVVKLENPWLLLEAN
+483 SINKLENAWLRLEVDEL
-498 KQGIL
+498 GIL
-503 TLTDKRNQQTYHH
+503 TLTDKHSQQSYHNI
-516 VLQLVDGGDAGD
+516 LQLVDGGDTGD

-534 PFNDWL
+534 PFDDWL
-540 INSDD
+540 INSNG
-545 FLTSV
+545 FLTSISG
-550 TGQQG
+550 TQG
-555 VLQSSLTLNWQMA
+555 ALQSALTLSWKIA
-568 VPEDLAARNARRAN
+568 VPQDLAARREQRADAA
-582 GELDVTMTITL
+582 LDITMTITL
-593 AHTNTWLDVAISVN
+593 ADSNAWLDVAISVN

-612 HRLQVLLPTN
+612 HRLQVLLPTAA
-622 VQQHIHFADQPFGLI
+622 QSHIHFADQPFGLI
-637 ERQNMPPEMAVWQD
+637 ERQNLPSEMAVWQD

-661 YPMQSQVMMYDEKRG
+661 YPMQSQVMMYDAQRG
-676 LCVLTE
+676 LCAVTE

-689 PENQQDVMAVTLLRS
+689 PQNRQDVIAVTLLRS

-738 KLSLLAMNNGAD
+738 KLSVLAMNHGAD
-750 STFWRD
+750 NAFWRN
-756 VERVRGNLHA
+756 VERARGNLHA

-780 GRVFPPHFSILSW
+780 GRTFPPHFSVLSW
-793 DTELHFSTLKKAQHS
+793 DTELHFSVLKKAQHR
-808 DALVVRAWNPTART
+808 DALVVRGWNPSAQP
-822 LARGSIT
+822 LQRGVPET
-829 TNGEVAAA
+829 HGEIMPA
-837 TLAETTLQTDR
+837 TLAETALEAQPET
-848 HQESVPTC
+848 VPTC
-856 APATCVINF
+856 APATFVITF
-865 GGEKTC
+865 

>member
-37 RLEDDNTLG
+37 RLEEDKTLG

-57 EDYLSVAPQQETRL
+57 EDYLSVAPHQETRL
-71 RQLIEQGRIV
+71 RKLIEQGRIV
-81 IGPWYTQSD
+81 TGPWYTQSD

-103 LLGQA
+103 LLGYA
-108 DCQRFGDAMPV
+108 DCQRFGGLMPI

-146 WRGWSEHNVPFSE
+146 WRGWSEYNVSHSE
-159 FSWQAADGSK
+159 FSWQSADGSK

-182 KWLPDSPSAC
+182 KWLPNSPQEG
-192 LTALQPILEKQTRF
+192 LKALETILAKQTRF
-206 SLTGNVLL
+206 SLTDHVLL

-219 QSPFEYRVPQLLDQL
+219 QSPFEYRVPAMLDQL
-234 NQQQDE
+234 NQQQDD

-246 SFSQFFQSL
+246 SFSQFFQAL
-255 ESTNVT
+255 ESTKAE
-261 LPIYQGELISP
+261 LPVYQGELISP

-292 ARLEQTLSQHLEPL
+292 ARLEQMLSQHLEPL
-306 LALNWRLGLPYP
+306 LAVNWRLGLPYP

-359 MAQQLID
+359 MAEQLID

-372 AEGISAQLDG
+372 AEGISAEQDG

-387 FNARPQISAGLVE
+387 FNARPQLSHGLVE
-400 VTIYTPE
+400 LTIYTPE
-407 QDFRVVDGE
+407 QDFRVVDGA

-444 TTWYRKCRL
+444 TTWYRKCQL

-461 ACGYQTLYLQEGV
+461 ACGYQTLYLQEGIS
-474 RAECDQQVE
+474 AGFEQQ
-483 SVVKLENPWLLLEAN
+483 SKPIVKLENEWLRLDAGER
-498 KQGIL
+498 GML
-503 TLTDKRNQQTYHH
+503 TLTDKRSQQVYHNI
-516 VLQLVDGGDAGD
+516 LQLVDGGDAGD

-534 PFNDWL
+534 PFDDWL

-550 TGQQG
+550 SGQQG
-555 VLQSSLTLNWQMA
+555 LLQSSLTLNWQMV
-568 VPEDLAARNARRAN
+568 VPQDLAARNERQAN
-582 GELDVTMTITL
+582 AELNVTMTITL
-593 AHTNTWLDVAISVN
+593 AHSNAWLDVAISVN

-612 HRLQVLLPTN
+612 HRLQVLLPTG

-637 ERQNMPPEMAVWQD
+637 ERYNQPPEMAVWED
-651 EQWTEAPVAL
+651 EQWSEAPVAL
-661 YPMQSQVMMYDEKRG
+661 YPMQSQVMMFDGQRG
-676 LCVLTE
+676 LCAVTE

-689 PENQQDVMAVTLLRS
+689 PENRQDVIAVTLLRS

-723 VLPSPDSQIQGMHHF
+723 VLPSPESQIQGMHHF

-750 STFWRD
+750 DVFWRD
-756 VERVRGNLHA
+756 VERARGKLHA

-780 GRVFPPHFSILSW
+780 GRVFPNHFSVLTW
-793 DTELHFSTLKKAQHS
+793 NTDLHFSVLKKAQHS
-808 DALVVRAWNPTART
+808 DALVVRGWNPSAQPLPCGTVSANG
-822 LARGSIT
+822 AIT
-829 TNGEVAAA
+829 PA
-837 TLAETTLQTDR
+837 TLAETALNT
-848 HQESVPTC
+848 HQETVPTC
-856 APATCVINF
+856 APATFIITF
-865 GGEKTC
+865 

>member
-1 MKTVHLVQHTH
+1 MKIVHLVQHTH

-27 LYYFMDDLLQ
+27 LYYFMDDLFQ
-37 RLEDDNTLG
+37 RLEEDKTLG

-57 EDYLSVAPQQETRL
+57 EDYLSVAPHQETRL

-103 LLGQA
+103 LLGHA
-108 DCQRFGDAMPV
+108 DCQCFGGTMPI

-138 FAIDHAVI
+138 FAIDYAVI
-146 WRGWSEHNVPFSE
+146 WRGWSEHNVAHSE

-169 VTTAVLPWGYGCA
+169 VTTAVLPWGYGCG
-182 KWLPDSPSAC
+182 KWLPDNPQ
-192 LTALQPILEKQTRF
+192 TAQKTLEPILEKQTRF
-206 SLTGNVLL
+206 SLTDHVLL

-219 QSPFEYRVPQLLDQL
+219 QSPFEYRVPAMLEQL
-234 NQQQDE
+234 NPQQDD

-246 SFSQFFQSL
+246 SFSQFFQAL

-261 LPIYQGELISP
+261 LPVYQGEFLSP

-283 TRVDIKQLN
+283 TRIDIKQLN
-292 ARLEQTLSQHLEPL
+292 ARLERTLSQHLEPL
-306 LALNWRLGLPYP
+306 LAVNWRLGLPYP

-359 MAQQLID
+359 MANQLID

-372 AEGISAQLDG
+372 AEGITAQQDG

-387 FNARPQISAGLVE
+387 FNAHPQMSAGLLE
-400 VTIYTPE
+400 LTIFTPE
-407 QDFRVVDGE
+407 QDFRVVDSE
-416 GNECRWQIVEEGRQD
+416 GKECRWQIVEEGRQD

-444 TTWYRKCRL
+444 TTWYRKCCL
-453 LLEVADIP
+453 LLEVANIP
-461 ACGYQTLYLQEGV
+461 ACGYQTLYLQEGIN
-474 RAECDQQVE
+474 AGFEQQAK
-483 SVVKLENPWLLLEAN
+483 SINKLENAWLRLEVDE
-498 KQGIL
+498 QGIL
-503 TLTDKRNQQTYHH
+503 TLTDKRSQQSYHNI
-516 VLQLVDGGDAGD
+516 LQLVDGGDAGD

-534 PFNDWL
+534 PFDDWL
-540 INSDD
+540 INSNG
-545 FLTSV
+545 FLASISGT
-550 TGQQG
+550 QG
-555 VLQSSLTLNWQMA
+555 ALQSALTLSWKIA
-568 VPEDLAARNARRAN
+568 VPQDLAARREQRADAV
-582 GELDVTMTITL
+582 LDITMTITL
-593 AHTNTWLDVAISVN
+593 ADSNAWLDVAISVN

-612 HRLQVLLPTN
+612 HRLQVLLPTAA
-622 VQQHIHFADQPFGLI
+622 QSHIHFADQPFGLI
-637 ERQNMPPEMAVWQD
+637 ERQNLPSEMAVWQD

-661 YPMQSQVMMYDEKRG
+661 YPMQSQVMMYDAQRG
-676 LCVLTE
+676 LCAVTE

-689 PENQQDVMAVTLLRS
+689 PQNRQDVIAVTLLRS

-738 KLSLLAMNNGAD
+738 KLSVLAMNHGAD
-750 STFWRD
+750 NAFWRN
-756 VERVRGNLHA
+756 VERARGNLHA

-780 GRVFPPHFSILSW
+780 GRTFPPHFSVLSW
-793 DTELHFSTLKKAQHS
+793 DTELHFSVLKKAQHR
-808 DALVVRAWNPTART
+808 DALVVRGWNPTAQPLQCGAPET
-822 LARGSIT
+822 H
-829 TNGEVAAA
+829 GEIMPA
-837 TLAETTLQTDR
+837 TLAETALEAQPET
-848 HQESVPTC
+848 VPTC
-856 APATCVINF
+856 APATFVITF
-865 GGEKTC
+865 

>member
-1 MKTVHLVQHTH
+1 MKIVHLVQHTH

-27 LYYFMDDLLQ
+27 LYYFMDDLFQ
-37 RLEDDNTLG
+37 RLEEDKTLG

-57 EDYLSVAPQQETRL
+57 EDYLSVAPHQETRL

-103 LLGQA
+103 LLGHA
-108 DCQRFGDAMPV
+108 DCQCFGGTMPI

-138 FAIDHAVI
+138 FAIDYAVI
-146 WRGWSEHNVPFSE
+146 WRGWSEHNVAHSE

-182 KWLPDSPSAC
+182 KWLPDNPQ
-192 LTALQPILEKQTRF
+192 TAQKTLEPILEKQTRF
-206 SLTGNVLL
+206 SLTDHVLL

-219 QSPFEYRVPQLLDQL
+219 QSPFEYRVPAMLEQL
-234 NQQQDE
+234 NPQQDD

-246 SFSQFFQSL
+246 SFSQFFQAL
-255 ESTNVT
+255 ESANVT
-261 LPIYQGELISP
+261 LPVYQGEFLSP

-283 TRVDIKQLN
+283 TRIDIKQLN
-292 ARLEQTLSQHLEPL
+292 ARLERTLSQHLEPL
-306 LALNWRLGLPYP
+306 LAVNWRLGLPYP

-359 MAQQLID
+359 MANQLID

-372 AEGISAQLDG
+372 AEGITAQQDG

-387 FNARPQISAGLVE
+387 FNAHPQMSAGLVE
-400 VTIYTPE
+400 LTIFTPE
-407 QDFRVVDGE
+407 QDFRVVDSE
-416 GNECRWQIVEEGRQD
+416 GKECRWQIVEEGRQD

-444 TTWYRKCRL
+444 TTWYRKCCL
-453 LLEVADIP
+453 LLEVANIP
-461 ACGYQTLYLQEGV
+461 ACGYQTLYLQEGIN
-474 RAECDQQVE
+474 AGFEQQAK
-483 SVVKLENPWLLLEAN
+483 SINKLENAWLRLEVDE
-498 KQGIL
+498 QGIL
-503 TLTDKRNQQTYHH
+503 TLTDKRSQQSYHNI
-516 VLQLVDGGDAGD
+516 LQLVDGGDAGD

-534 PFNDWL
+534 PFDDWL
-540 INSDD
+540 INSNG
-545 FLTSV
+545 FLASISGT
-550 TGQQG
+550 QG
-555 VLQSSLTLNWQMA
+555 ALQSALTLSWKIA
-568 VPEDLAARNARRAN
+568 VPQDLAARREQRADAV
-582 GELDVTMTITL
+582 LDITMTITL
-593 AHTNTWLDVAISVN
+593 ADSNAWLDVAISVN

-612 HRLQVLLPTN
+612 HRLQVLLPTAA
-622 VQQHIHFADQPFGLI
+622 QSHIHFADQPFGLI
-637 ERQNMPPEMAVWQD
+637 ERQNLPSEMAVWQD

-661 YPMQSQVMMYDEKRG
+661 YPMQSQVMMYDAQRG
-676 LCVLTE
+676 LCTVTE

-689 PENQQDVMAVTLLRS
+689 PQNRQDVIAVTLLRS

-738 KLSLLAMNNGAD
+738 KLSVLAMNHGAD
-750 STFWRD
+750 NAFWRN
-756 VERVRGNLHA
+756 VERARGNLHA

-780 GRVFPPHFSILSW
+780 GRTFPPHFSVLSW
-793 DTELHFSTLKKAQHS
+793 DTELHFSVLKKAQHR
-808 DALVVRAWNPTART
+808 DALVVRGWNPSAQP
-822 LARGSIT
+822 LQRGVPET
-829 TNGEVAAA
+829 HGEIMPA
-837 TLAETTLQTDR
+837 TLAETALEAQPDT
-848 HQESVPTC
+848 VPTC
-856 APATCVINF
+856 APATFVITF
-865 GGEKTC
+865 

>member
-37 RLEDDNTLG
+37 RLEADKTLG

-57 EDYLSVAPQQETRL
+57 EDYLSVAPDQEIRL
-71 RQLIEQGRIV
+71 RNLIEQGRIL

-103 LLGQA
+103 LLGHA
-108 DCQRFGDAMPV
+108 DCQRFGETMPV

-138 FAIDHAVI
+138 FAIDSAVI
-146 WRGWSEHNVPFSE
+146 WRGWSEYNVPHIE
-159 FSWQAADGSK
+159 FSWLSADGSK

-182 KWLPDSPSAC
+182 KWLPDEPQQAQK
-192 LTALQPILEKQTRF
+192 ALETILAKQTRF
-206 SLTGNVLL
+206 SSTDHVLL

-219 QSPFEYRVPQLLDQL
+219 QSPFEYRVPKMLDKL

-240 YRFVRS
+240 YRYVRS
-246 SFSQFFQSL
+246 SFSQFFQAL
-255 ESTNVT
+255 ESTQIT
-261 LPIYQGELISP
+261 LPVYQGELISP

-292 ARLEQTLSQHLEPL
+292 AQLEQTLSQHLEPL
-306 LALNWRLGLPYP
+306 LAVNWRLGLPYP
-318 QHAVDNIWREA
+318 QSAVDNIWREA

-359 MAQQLID
+359 MANQLID

-372 AEGISAQLDG
+372 AEGITAQQDG

-387 FNARPQISAGLVE
+387 FNARPQIRRGLVE
-400 VTIYTPE
+400 LTIFTPE
-407 QDFRVVDGE
+407 QDFRVVDGA
-416 GNECRWQIVEEGRQD
+416 GHECRWQIVEEGRQD

-444 TTWYRKCRL
+444 TTWYRKCKL
-453 LLEVADIP
+453 LLEVSEIP
-461 ACGYQTLYLQEGV
+461 ASGYQTLYLQEGV
-474 RAECDQQVE
+474 SAGFSPQAAA
-483 SVVKLENPWLLLEAN
+483 VVKLENEWLRLEADE
-498 KQGIL
+498 QGVL
-503 TLTDKRNQQTYHH
+503 TLTDKRSQQTYHNI
-516 VLQLVDGGDAGD
+516 LQLVDGGDAGD

-534 PFNDWL
+534 PFDDWL
-540 INSDD
+540 ISSND
-545 FLTSV
+545 FMTSV
-550 TGQQG
+550 RGEEG
-555 VLQSSLTLNWQMA
+555 LLQSCLTLTWQMA
-568 VPEDLAARNARRAN
+568 VPSDLAARNEHRADA
-582 GELDVTMTITL
+582 ELDISMTLTL
-593 AHTNTWLDVAISVN
+593 AHKNRWLDVAISVN
-607 NTVRD
+607 NTAHD
-612 HRLQVLLPTN
+612 HRLQVLLPTG
-622 VQQHIHFADQPFGLI
+622 VQQHVHFSDQPFGLI
-637 ERQNMPPEMAVWQD
+637 ERHNQPPEMAVWKE

-661 YPMQSQVMMYDEKRG
+661 YPMQSQVMMHDAHRG
-676 LCVLTE
+676 LCAVTE

-689 PENQQDVMAVTLLRS
+689 PEDRQDVIAVTLLRS

-723 VLPSPDSQIQGMHHF
+723 VLPSPESQIQGMHHF

-750 STFWRD
+750 SDFWRD
-756 VERVRGNLHA
+756 VESARGNLHA

-780 GRVFPPHFSILSW
+780 GRVFPPHFSVLKW
-793 DTELHFSTLKKAQHS
+793 DSELHFSVLKKAQHS
-808 DALVVRAWNPTART
+808 DALVVRGWNPT
-822 LARGSIT
+822 LASLPCGDVIT
-829 TNGEVAAA
+829 SGTITPA
-837 TLAETTLQTDR
+837 TLAETALEI
-848 HQESVPTC
+848 HQEAVPTC
-856 APATCVINF
+856 APATFVITF
-865 GGEKTC
+865 

>member
-1 MKTVHLVQHTH
+1 MKIVHLVQHTH

-27 LYYFMDDLLQ
+27 LYYFMDDLFQ
-37 RLEDDNTLG
+37 RLEEDKTLG

-57 EDYLSVAPQQETRL
+57 EDYLSVAPHQETRL

-103 LLGQA
+103 LLGHA
-108 DCQRFGDAMPV
+108 DCQCFGGTMPI

-138 FAIDHAVI
+138 FAIDYAVI
-146 WRGWSEHNVPFSE
+146 WRGWSEHNVAHSE
-159 FSWQAADGSK
+159 FIWQAADGSK

-182 KWLPDSPSAC
+182 KWLPDNPQ
-192 LTALQPILEKQTRF
+192 TAQKTLEPILEKQTRF
-206 SLTGNVLL
+206 SLTDHVLL

-219 QSPFEYRVPQLLDQL
+219 QSPFEYRVPAMLEQL
-234 NQQQDE
+234 NPLQDD
-240 YRFVRS
+240 YHFVRS
-246 SFSQFFQSL
+246 SFSQFFQAL

-261 LPIYQGELISP
+261 LPVYQGELLSP

-283 TRVDIKQLN
+283 TRIDIKQLN
-292 ARLEQTLSQHLEPL
+292 ARLERTLSQHLEPL
-306 LALNWRLGLPYP
+306 LAVNWRLGLPYP

-359 MAQQLID
+359 MANQLID

-372 AEGISAQLDG
+372 AEGITAQQDG

-387 FNARPQISAGLVE
+387 FNAHPQMSAGLLE
-400 VTIYTPE
+400 LTIFTPE
-407 QDFRVVDGE
+407 QDFRVVDSE
-416 GNECRWQIVEEGRQD
+416 GKECRWQIVEEGRQD

-444 TTWYRKCRL
+444 TTWYRKCCL
-453 LLEVADIP
+453 LLEVANIP
-461 ACGYQTLYLQEGV
+461 ACGYQTLYLQEGIN
-474 RAECDQQVE
+474 AGFEQQAK
-483 SVVKLENPWLLLEAN
+483 SINKLENAWLRLEVDEL
-498 KQGIL
+498 GIL
-503 TLTDKRNQQTYHH
+503 TLTDKHSQQSYHNI
-516 VLQLVDGGDAGD
+516 LQLVDGGDAGD

-534 PFNDWL
+534 PFDDWL
-540 INSDD
+540 INSNG
-545 FLTSV
+545 FLTSISG
-550 TGQQG
+550 TQG
-555 VLQSSLTLNWQMA
+555 ALQSALTLSWKIA
-568 VPEDLAARNARRAN
+568 VPQDLAARREQRADAA
-582 GELDVTMTITL
+582 LDITMTITL
-593 AHTNTWLDVAISVN
+593 ADSNAWLDVAISVN

-612 HRLQVLLPTN
+612 HRLQVLLPTAA
-622 VQQHIHFADQPFGLI
+622 QSHIHFADQPFGLI
-637 ERQNMPPEMAVWQD
+637 ERQNLPSEMAVWQD

-661 YPMQSQVMMYDEKRG
+661 YPMQSQVMMYDAQRG
-676 LCVLTE
+676 LCAVTE

-689 PENQQDVMAVTLLRS
+689 PQNRQDVIAVTLLRS

-738 KLSLLAMNNGAD
+738 KLSVLAMNHGAD
-750 STFWRD
+750 NAFWRN
-756 VERVRGNLHA
+756 VERARGNLHA

-780 GRVFPPHFSILSW
+780 GRTFPPHFSVLSW
-793 DTELHFSTLKKAQHS
+793 DTELHFSVLKKAQHR
-808 DALVVRAWNPTART
+808 DALVVRGWNPSAQP
-822 LARGSIT
+822 LQRGVPET
-829 TNGEVAAA
+829 HGEIMPA
-837 TLAETTLQTDR
+837 TLAETALEAQPET
-848 HQESVPTC
+848 VPTC
-856 APATCVINF
+856 APATFVITF
-865 GGEKTC
+865 

>member
-1 MKTVHLVQHTH
+1 MKIVHLVQHTH

-27 LYYFMDDLLQ
+27 LYYFMDDLFQ
-37 RLEDDNTLG
+37 RLEEDKTLG

-57 EDYLSVAPQQETRL
+57 EDYLSVAPHQETRL

-103 LLGQA
+103 LLGHA
-108 DCQRFGDAMPV
+108 DCQCFGGTMPI

-138 FAIDHAVI
+138 FAIDYAVI
-146 WRGWSEHNVPFSE
+146 WRGWSEHNVAHSE

-182 KWLPDSPSAC
+182 KWLPDNPQ
-192 LTALQPILEKQTRF
+192 TAQKTLEPILEKQTRF
-206 SLTGNVLL
+206 SLTDHVLL

-219 QSPFEYRVPQLLDQL
+219 QSPFEYRVPAMLEQL
-234 NQQQDE
+234 NPQQDD

-246 SFSQFFQSL
+246 SFSQFFQAL

-261 LPIYQGELISP
+261 LPVYQGELLSP

-283 TRVDIKQLN
+283 TRIDIKQLN
-292 ARLEQTLSQHLEPL
+292 ARLERTLSQHLEPL
-306 LALNWRLGLPYP
+306 LAVNWRLGLPYP

-359 MAQQLID
+359 MANQLID

-372 AEGISAQLDG
+372 AEGITAQQDG

-387 FNARPQISAGLVE
+387 FNAHPQMSAGLVE
-400 VTIYTPE
+400 LTIFTPE
-407 QDFRVVDGE
+407 QDFRVVDSE
-416 GNECRWQIVEEGRQD
+416 GKECRWQIVEEGRQD

-444 TTWYRKCRL
+444 TTWYRKCCL
-453 LLEVADIP
+453 LLEVANIP
-461 ACGYQTLYLQEGV
+461 ACGYQTLYLQEGIN
-474 RAECDQQVE
+474 AGFEQQAK
-483 SVVKLENPWLLLEAN
+483 SINKLENAWLRLEVDE
-498 KQGIL
+498 QGIL
-503 TLTDKRNQQTYHH
+503 TLTDKRSQQSYHNI
-516 VLQLVDGGDAGD
+516 LQLVDGGDAGD

-534 PFNDWL
+534 PFDDWL
-540 INSDD
+540 INSNG
-545 FLTSV
+545 FLTSISG
-550 TGQQG
+550 TQG
-555 VLQSSLTLNWQMA
+555 ALQSALTLSWKIA
-568 VPEDLAARNARRAN
+568 VPQDLAARREQRADAV
-582 GELDVTMTITL
+582 LDITMTITL
-593 AHTNTWLDVAISVN
+593 ADSNAWLDVAISVN

-612 HRLQVLLPTN
+612 HRLQVLLPTAA
-622 VQQHIHFADQPFGLI
+622 QSHIHFADQPFGLI
-637 ERQNMPPEMAVWQD
+637 ERQNLPSEMAVWQD

-661 YPMQSQVMMYDEKRG
+661 YPMQSQVMMYDAQRG
-676 LCVLTE
+676 LCAVTE

-689 PENQQDVMAVTLLRS
+689 PQNRQDVIAVTLLRS

-723 VLPSPDSQIQGMHHF
+723 VLPSPDSQIQGMHYF
-738 KLSLLAMNNGAD
+738 KLSVLAMNHGAD
-750 STFWRD
+750 NAFWRN
-756 VERVRGNLHA
+756 VERARGNLHA

-780 GRVFPPHFSILSW
+780 GRTFPPHFSVLSW
-793 DTELHFSTLKKAQHS
+793 DTELHFSVLKKAQHR
-808 DALVVRAWNPTART
+808 DALVVRGWNPSAQP
-822 LARGSIT
+822 LQRGVPET
-829 TNGEVAAA
+829 HGEIMPA
-837 TLAETTLQTDR
+837 TLAETALEAQPDT
-848 HQESVPTC
+848 VPTC
-856 APATCVINF
+856 APATFVITF
-865 GGEKTC
+865 

>member
-37 RLEDDNTLG
+37 RLEADKSLG

-57 EDYLSVAPQQETRL
+57 EDYLSVAPHQEARL
-71 RQLIEQGRIV
+71 RKLVEQGRIV

-103 LLGQA
+103 LLGHA
-108 DCQRFGDAMPV
+108 DCQRFGGIMPI

-138 FAIDHAVI
+138 FAIDYAVI
-146 WRGWSEHNVPFSE
+146 WRGWSEHNVAHSE

-182 KWLPDSPSAC
+182 KWLPDDPQAGQK
-192 LTALQPILEKQTRF
+192 ALETILAKQTRF
-206 SLTGNVLL
+206 SLTDHVLL

-219 QSPFEYRVPQLLDQL
+219 QSPFEYRVPAMLDQL
-234 NQQQDE
+234 NHQQDD
-240 YRFVRS
+240 YHFVRS
-246 SFSQFFQSL
+246 SFSQFFEALDS
-255 ESTNVT
+255 VHIT
-261 LPIYQGELISP
+261 LPTYQGELISP

-292 ARLEQTLSQHLEPL
+292 AQLEQTLSQHLEPL

-359 MAQQLID
+359 MANQLID

-372 AEGISAQLDG
+372 AEGITAQQDG

-387 FNARPQISAGLVE
+387 FNARPQASAGLVE
-400 VTIYTPE
+400 LTIFTPE

-416 GNECRWQIVEEGRQD
+416 GKECRWQIIEESRQD

-444 TTWYRKCRL
+444 TTWYRKCLL

-474 RAECDQQVE
+474 SAGFERPIKAA
-483 SVVKLENPWLLLEAN
+483 VKLENEWLRLEAD
-498 KQGIL
+498 KRGIL
-503 TLTDKRNQQTYHH
+503 TLTDKRNQQVYRNI
-516 VLQLVDGGDAGD
+516 LQLVDGGDAGD

-534 PFNDWL
+534 PFEDWL
-540 INSDD
+540 INSDE
-545 FLTSV
+545 FLTSIN
-550 TGQQG
+550 GEQG
-555 VLQSSLTLNWQMA
+555 PLQSRLTLNWQMA
-568 VPEDLAARNARRAN
+568 VPQDLAARKERHANA
-582 GELDVTMTITL
+582 ELDITMSITL
-593 AHTNTWLDVAISVN
+593 ANNNAWLDVAIDVN

-612 HRLQVLLPTN
+612 HRLQVLLPTG
-622 VQQHIHFADQPFGLI
+622 VEQLTHFADQPFGLI
-637 ERQNMPPEMAVWQD
+637 ERPNLPPEMAVWQE

-661 YPMQSQVMMYDEKRG
+661 YPMQSQVMMNNDTRG
-676 LCVLTE
+676 LCAVTK

-689 PENQQDVMAVTLLRS
+689 HEDQQDVIAVTLLRS

-723 VLPSPDSQIQGMHHF
+723 VLPSPDSQIQGLHHF
-738 KLSLLAMNNGAD
+738 KLSVLAMNNGAD
-750 STFWRD
+750 HRFWHD
-756 VERVRGNLHA
+756 VKRAGGNLHA

-780 GRVFPPHFSILSW
+780 GRVFPPHYSVLTW
-793 DTELHFSTLKKAQHS
+793 DTALHFSTMKKAQHS
-808 DALVVRAWNPTART
+808 DALVLRGWNPTAQT
-822 LARGSIT
+822 LPCGTVIA
-829 TNGEVAAA
+829 NGEITSA
-837 TLAETTLQTDR
+837 TLAETPLKAMQV
-848 HQESVPTC
+848 SVSTC
-856 APATCVINF
+856 APATFVITF
-865 GGEKTC
+865 EGAKTC